1 MGLRPRARFARVELR
16 YDLLLKPR
24 NVHVDFTVIIHCNS
38 FLIDQFVWKI
48 SYVNIFPNWFR
59 WKVGWIIVAF
69 LIIWEEILIWKPVF
83 ASANSFTITADE
95 FQDSMIVNFSES
107 QIRKDAEITTFKFFS
122 DVLTSIDAGGILI
135 CSLKKKSLG
144 IRSCYSTK
152 ESSFHDIPWGGHE
165 FLVFISYQLKKL
177 SYPLIIPHGY
187 DKKFSHQGLWDRRLI
202 SFPTHIYTHTYM

>member
-1 MGLRPRARFARVELR
+1 MGLRPRAHFARVELR

-38 FLIDQFVWKI
+38 FLIDKFVWKI
-48 SYVNIFPNWFR
+48 SYVNIFPNLFR

-135 CSLKKKSLG
+135 CSLKKIIG
-144 IRSCYSTK
+144 
-152 ESSFHDIPWGGHE
+152 D
-165 FLVFISYQLKKL
+165 KKL
-177 SYPLIIPHGY
+177 LFNERVIISWHTLGRTWIFGVHQLPTEKVVLSLDYPTWI
-187 DKKFSHQGLWDRRLI
+187 W
-202 SFPTHIYTHTYM
+202 